1 MIWQIQDR
9 DFSKI
14 KWLTYFIYFCLTI
27 LFSSCNDPKP
37 NNLGV
42 LLPLLVAGSNNPRT
56 CPPNTIPPNINL
68 AKSIIGGT
76 VSSVSGFTDRN
87 KAINGIC
94 GEGEFAGSLDVYALD
109 KTGPGSSVT
118 LSFEGTVKN
127 VSGIDFIV
135 FENPFRNSGST
146 DRYAMDPAVVE
157 VSRDNINYCGFTL
170 NHDPT
175 PETLNKL
182 TSWSGFA
189 GIHPVLYNML
199 TNPLTPDQLFSAT
212 SGSFLLG
219 GGDGFDLA
227 NLTTSGACNGALVTN
242 IQTNGFV
249 YVKITSA
256 SERGYTYPHEFNNGS
271 DVDGV
276 VARKIE

>member
-1 MIWQIQDR
+1 MKKVKPKK
-9 DFSKI
+9 SSLEKKI
-14 KWLTYFIYFCLTI
+14 PLFLGFLFFLTTG
-27 LFSSCNDPKP
+27 CNEPKQ
-37 NNLGV
+37 NNWET
-42 LLPLLVAGSNNPRT
+42 LLPLLATGSGTQRT
-56 CPPNTIPPNINL
+56 CPPNNIPSNINL

-76 VSSVSGFTDRN
+76 VSNVSGFNDRN

-109 KTGPGSSVT
+109 KTGAGSSIT

-127 VSGIDFIV
+127 VAGIDFIV
-135 FENPFRNSGST
+135 YENPFRNSGST

-157 VSRDNINYCGFTL
+157 VSQDNVTYCGFTL

-175 PETLNKL
+175 PATLNKL

-189 GIHPVLYNML
+189 GVHPVHYNMV
-199 TNPLTPDQLFSAT
+199 TNPFTLEQLFTVT
-212 SGSFLLG
+212 SGTFLLG

-227 NLTTSGACNGALVTN
+227 NLTASGACNGALVTN

-276 VARKIE
+276 VARRLE